1 MAALEIVRYAPRV
14 RHGGFERHGAT
25 VVDLDTGEVT
35 EYFSRCFECPCGEA
49 MNDGD
54 PAIYDA
60 DGRFLAH
67 AACATVGDVI
77 EAMMR

>member
-1 MAALEIVRYAPRV
+1 MEVVRYAPRP
-14 RHGGFERHGAT
+14 RHGGFERHGAMEYS
-25 VVDLDTGEVT
+25 LDTGEVVA
-35 EYFSRCFECPCGEA
+35 EYFGRHFMCPCGEA

-67 AACATVGDVI
+67 AACASVGDVI
-77 EAMMR
+77 EAMVR